1 MNSSPLQ
8 KHIRPSVLI
17 SNSED
22 NSFVDL
28 ANPFICPFGK
38 HLMNT
43 YCVPGTITVAKETRL
58 AVHGVHSLEE
68 EVDKPNHSHG
78 K

>member
-8 KHIRPSVLI
+8 KRIRPSVLI
-17 SNSED
+17 LNSED
-22 NSFVDL
+22 NSFVHL
-28 ANPFICPFGK
+28 ANPFSCPFGK

-43 YCVPGTITVAKETRL
+43 YCVPGTITVAKETGRCPW
-58 AVHGVHSLEE
+58 STQ